1 MTLRRRVLGSVGCGN
16 DGHILGSGR
25 VQNDNVAELFSSS
38 MHTRQAVGDIF
49 TPQLQTSPAA
59 PHLISRHV
67 FQRCMRDCQGICLH
81 HFLHFGMI
89 VSIFL

>member
-1 MTLRRRVLGSVGCGN
+1 
-16 DGHILGSGR
+16 
-25 VQNDNVAELFSSS
+25 

-59 PHLISRHV
+59 PQLISRHV
-67 FQRCMRDCQGICLH
+67 FQRCKRDCQGICLH

>member
-1 MTLRRRVLGSVGCGN
+1 MMVTSLAVGESRM
-16 DGHILGSGR
+16 ITS
-25 VQNDNVAELFSSS
+25 LFSSS

-59 PHLISRHV
+59 PQLISRHV